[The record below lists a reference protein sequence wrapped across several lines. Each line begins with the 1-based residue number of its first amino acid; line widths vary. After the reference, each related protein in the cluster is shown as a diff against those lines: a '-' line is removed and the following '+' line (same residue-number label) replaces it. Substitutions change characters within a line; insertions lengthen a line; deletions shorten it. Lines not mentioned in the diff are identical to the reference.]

1 MKRAQSLRVCCV
13 LTFPHFLPFNQSS
26 TKTRAETQCAC
37 REQLWKVCLPPS
49 TSVSVLSH
57 LGPLLGGWVNPPL
70 SSSAAKALQA
80 SAILAVPWYSHAS
93 SCLLKGMLA
102 EGTVVE
108 SWHRAAVEFSGWQ
121 WGEKAEHGAEP
132 PAHCCLRS
140 WKSLSSVDQTL
151 HMKVH
156 FHQLQLS
163 LHLFSSPSPLAL
175 QMGAQPPSCAAA
187 FPPPAPSLSSL
198 AQLHSSLS
206 LGALGVTAALP

>member
-1 MKRAQSLRVCCV
+1 MVCID
-13 LTFPHFLPFNQSS
+13 
-26 TKTRAETQCAC
+26 
-37 REQLWKVCLPPS
+37 PPS
-49 TSVSVLSH
+49 TKAQPKRERRPSVHVVNSFGRSASLLLPPCLFSVISV
-57 LGPLLGGWVNPPL
+57 PSWGGWVNPPL